1 MEKVF
6 DYKIGD
12 QVWLMHNDCAVCATV
27 IRMWYTKFYDYTD
40 SVCENETYSVS
51 VDGKP
56 VHDSFKKEQL
66 FVTKADL
73 INSL

>member
-6 DYKIGD
+6 EYKIGD
-12 QVWLMHNDCAVCATV
+12 HVWLMHKDCAVCATV
-27 IRMWYTKFYDYTD
+27 IRMWYTKFYDYND

-56 VHDSFKKEQL
+56 VYDSFKKEQL
-66 FVTKADL
+66 FPTKADL
-73 INSL
+73 VNSL

>member
-6 DYKIGD
+6 EYKIGD
-12 QVWLMHNDCAVCATV
+12 QVWLMHKDCAVCATV
-27 IRMWYTKFYDYTD
+27 TKLWYTKFYDYND

-56 VHDSFKKEQL
+56 VYDSFKKEQL
-66 FVTKADL
+66 FRSKTDL